1 MNNANFGNDCRDNR
15 NITKFQPIVDEIEEI
30 IYIKK
35 YYNLFDNNVSKFVN
49 SNILEKQINQEFEQ
63 NLSTIKILELVKNEK
78 MDALN
83 CLKEKEKKGGKRKL
97 TEDFET
103 QVSDLIKNKKIKT
116 MIDLNKRESN
126 SIKSIVVNSSTTV
139 DVSTRFCKGKML
151 MFAKMSLK
159 LFVYDIIDVFCFP
172 DDKVKGI
179 FDKNDIEKCFL
190 YLNLTD
196 TDICS
201 MFFVFICKLE
211 CCIPESDFRNVLFE
225 IFKHSK
231 IGPRLD
237 VSDKFWQQFN
247 MQNEG
252 TRKVMGLYEVENL
265 DNANLCT
272 ITINPKEY
280 FEKFKDRKI
289 NKKHKGVRR
298 DTPGMTFESF
308 AERISSLRQLNT
320 KSEKKN

>member
-1 MNNANFGNDCRDNR
+1 
-15 NITKFQPIVDEIEEI
+15 
-30 IYIKK
+30 
-35 YYNLFDNNVSKFVN
+35 
-49 SNILEKQINQEFEQ
+49 
-63 NLSTIKILELVKNEK
+63 
-78 MDALN
+78 
-83 CLKEKEKKGGKRKL
+83 
-97 TEDFET
+97 
-103 QVSDLIKNKKIKT
+103 
-116 MIDLNKRESN
+116 MIDFDKREFN
-126 SIKSIVVNSSTTV
+126 SIKSTVVNSSTMV
-139 DVSTRFCKGKML
+139 DVSTRFCKGKVL
-151 MFAKMSLK
+151 MFGKMSLK
-159 LFVYDIIDVFCFP
+159 SFVYDIIDVFCFP
-172 DDKVKGI
+172 DDKIKGI
-179 FDKNDIEKCFL
+179 FDKNNIEKCFL

-196 TDICS
+196 TDSCS
-201 MFFVFICKLE
+201 MFFIFICKLE

-272 ITINPKEY
+272 IAINPKEY

-298 DTPGMTFESF
+298 DTPGMTFESY
-308 AERISSLRQLNT
+308 AERISSLRQLEA
-320 KSEKKN
+320 KPEKKK

>member
-1 MNNANFGNDCRDNR
+1 MFKRKR
-15 NITKFQPIVDEIEEI
+15 
-30 IYIKK
+30 KK
-35 YYNLFDNNVSKFVN
+35 RGK
-49 SNILEKQINQEFEQ
+49 
-63 NLSTIKILELVKNEK
+63 
-78 MDALN
+78 
-83 CLKEKEKKGGKRKL
+83 KRKL
-97 TEDFET
+97 TKDFEM
-103 QVSDLIKNKKIKT
+103 QVSDMIKNKKIKT
-116 MIDLNKRESN
+116 MIDFNKRESN

-196 TDICS
+196 TDSCS
-201 MFFVFICKLE
+201 MFFIFICKLE
-211 CCIPESDFRNVLFE
+211 CCIPESAFRNVLFE

-231 IGPRLD
+231 IGPRHD
-237 VSDKFWQQFN
+237 VSDDFWQQLN

-272 ITINPKEY
+272 IAINPKEY
-280 FEKFKDRKI
+280 LEKFKDRKI
-289 NKKHKGVRR
+289 NKKHKGVRP
-298 DTPGMTFESF
+298 DTPSMTFESYT
-308 AERISSLRQLNT
+308 ERISLLRQLEKKKINT
-320 KSEKKN
+320 KKITS